1 MKLRLED
8 WPEGGYSASDQPN
21 PRGEIVV
28 GEALS
33 VGYFKNPE
41 ETEKAYLV
49 EDGIRWWRTGDIGEL
64 NEYKQLSII
73 DRKKDLVKLQTG
85 KYIALGK
92 VGYPIG
98 VVLNPT
104 LNLNFLISFT
114 IELHFPFQIFT
125 NLSLNH
131 LLPFTSI

>member
-8 WPEGGYSASDQPN
+8 WKEGGYSASDKPN

-33 VGYFKNPE
+33 VGYFKNLE

-49 EDGIRWWRTGDIGEL
+49 EDGIRWWRTGDIGEI
-64 NEYKQLSII
+64 NEYNQLSII

-85 KYIALGK
+85 KYIALGRVSESK
-92 VGYPIG
+92 G
-98 VVLNPT
+98 
-104 LNLNFLISFT
+104 
-114 IELHFPFQIFT
+114 
-125 NLSLNH
+125 LSAEFRALCWIRTD
-131 LLPFTSI
+131 F

>member
-1 MKLRLED
+1 M
-8 WPEGGYSASDQPN
+8 
-21 PRGEIVV
+21 

-64 NEYKQLSII
+64 NEYNQLSII